1 MAEIAIAAAIPLVEE
16 AILYFNNHKLNRE
29 NDLRTEVPNLRTW
42 LKGMQAFLRDQ
53 ESKETTESLKHK
65 VEQARDVAY
74 DIEDVLD
81 DFMLHAFHQH
91 HRHDIFNTLHDL
103 AHYVKH
109 WSSFS
114 DLSSKIQKIK
124 EKINNLKDFATIA
137 PDANTNPSESGESS
151 SPGLG
156 TAHQVMRLL
165 DHNDIVG
172 FERIREDV
180 IHQLIH
186 GGLELMTISLVGR
199 GGSGKTIL
207 AKNVYDSTDVR
218 GKFDC
223 HAWVH
228 AACDL
233 FHKRAFQSRDRECP
247 PELRSVSEKIVEK
260 CEGSPLAI
268 ATVGALLSMK
278 PMDLIQWNK
287 FHDSLGTVIGDDAN
301 LVIISRIL
309 RQSYREL
316 SSNHRS
322 CFLYFTMF
330 PEDCSIER
338 GRLIRMWVAERFVAC
353 PRGEKTSE
361 EVAEEYLD
369 ELIGRNLVRASRRDL
384 DGRIRSCRVQSVTL
398 EFIIQKS
405 EEDQSTVSADNI
417 RRLSVRKAGTALSQ
431 VTGDRAEKVRSAFFS
446 GWYKPCSRKIGEIVD
461 NFKLLRVLD
470 LQDAP
475 LDEFPEYVVSL
486 TLLRYL
492 SLRNATKIKEV
503 PKSIKKLLCLE
514 TLDLR
519 QTGVTKLPEQIL
531 HLHNLRHLLAY
542 RYDVKNYVDFDSV
555 QGVEIFAGIEYLTN
569 LQNLSLVKY
578 KPDKHC
584 KILNELGKLTQLR
597 KLGLF
602 HLKSADGK
610 HLCTSIEKM
619 KNLRTLDVRST
630 REEEYLNMESMLHP
644 PPNLQR
650 LYLKG
655 RLHKI
660 PEWVCP
666 SLNHLSKIGLKW
678 SKLEASPLDCLQ
690 HLPEL
695 VELELVDAYTGVKL
709 VFAVGSFK
717 KLKKLHVEKL
727 DQLHTV
733 VIQEGAVPDLQKL
746 VLCNCVELKMLPL
759 GINNLSRVEELL
771 LYEMPKEF
779 IAQLHKSSKDR
790 VMVSHIPIIRSFTLD
805 AYKRSLDSIPSESLH
820 KSSPPAGYRHEGVN
834 SVMIEGE
841 DKDKVVVIGDGIDAA
856 CLTRSLRKKVGHA
869 TLVSVEVLKPKD
881 PVEKEDK
888 KPGKDKPVTIQWTS
902 GYCCQYQYPQLYLCK
917 PVSDPEPPPCSIM

>member
-16 AILYFNNHKLNRE
+16 AIRYFNNHKLNRVK
-29 NDLRTEVPNLRTW
+29 DLRTEVQFLGTW

-53 ESKETTESLKHK
+53 ETKGTTESLKHK

-81 DFMLHAFHQH
+81 EFMLHAFHQH
-91 HRHDIFNTLHDL
+91 HRHDIFNTVHDL
-103 AHYVKH
+103 AHSAKH
-109 WSSFS
+109 RSSFS
-114 DLSSKIQKIK
+114 DLSSKIPKIK

-137 PDANTNPSESGESS
+137 PDANPSESGESS
-151 SPGLG
+151 STGLR
-156 TAHQVMRLL
+156 TPHQVMRLL

-172 FERIREDV
+172 FERISEDV
-180 IHQLIH
+180 IRQLIH

-207 AKNVYDSTDVR
+207 AKNVYDSKDVR

-228 AACDL
+228 VSPSFSEDELLRDVFKQFFPASGSAGRDLKANLTDYLQRKSYVIIFDNICNKEQWECIYKALPSVSSGSKIIVTTRMKDLASNFTKRKCIHKLDGLLAKQAACDL

-247 PELRSVSEKIVEK
+247 PQLRSVSEKIVEK

-268 ATVGALLSMK
+268 ATAGALLSKK

-301 LVIISRIL
+301 PEIISRIL

-338 GRLIRMWVAERFVAC
+338 GRLIRMWVAERFVAS
-353 PRGEKTSE
+353 PGGKKTLE

-398 EFIIQKS
+398 EFIVDKS
-405 EEDQSTVSADNI
+405 EEGNFVLVLADQNTVSAENI

-431 VTGDRAEKVRSAFFS
+431 VTGNRAENVRSAFFS
-446 GWYKPCSRKIGEIVD
+446 GWDKPCSRRIGEVVG
-461 NFKLLRVLD
+461 NFQLLRVLD

-475 LDEFPEYVVSL
+475 LDEFPEYVLSL
-486 TLLRYL
+486 SLLRYL

-503 PKSIKKLLCLE
+503 PKPIKKLLCLQ

-519 QTGVTKLPEQIL
+519 QTGVTKLPKEIL
-531 HLHNLRHLLAY
+531 YLHNLRHLLAY

-555 QGVEIFAGIEYLTN
+555 QGVEIFAGIGYLTN

-584 KILNELGKLTQLR
+584 KILRELGRLTQLR

-602 HLKSADGK
+602 HVKSADGK
-610 HLCTSIEKM
+610 HLCISIEKM
-619 KNLRTLDVRST
+619 KNLQTLDIRST
-630 REEEYLNMESMLHP
+630 SKEEYLDMESMPHP

-666 SLNHLSKIGLKW
+666 SRNHLSKIGLKW
-678 SKLEASPLDCLQ
+678 SKLKASPLDYLQ
-690 HLPEL
+690 DLPEL
-695 VELELVDAYTGVKL
+695 VELELVDAYTGVEL

-733 VIQEGAVPDLQKL
+733 VIQDGGVPDLQKL
-746 VLCNCVELKMLPL
+746 VLCNCANLKMLPL

-771 LYEMPKEF
+771 LYEMHEEF
-779 IAQLHKSSKDR
+779 IAQLHKSSEDR

-805 AYKRSLDSIPSESLH
+805 ACKRW
-820 KSSPPAGYRHEGVN
+820 
-834 SVMIEGE
+834 SVRN
-841 DKDKVVVIGDGIDAA
+841 
-856 CLTRSLRKKVGHA
+856 LS
-869 TLVSVEVLKPKD
+869 
-881 PVEKEDK
+881 
-888 KPGKDKPVTIQWTS
+888 
-902 GYCCQYQYPQLYLCK
+902 
-917 PVSDPEPPPCSIM
+917 

>member
-1 MAEIAIAAAIPLVEE
+1 MAEIAIAAAIPLVEA
-16 AILYFNNHKLNRE
+16 AIRYFDNHKLNRMK
-29 NDLRTEVPNLRTW
+29 DLRAEVQDMGMW

-53 ESKETTESLKHK
+53 ESKGANECLKHK

-74 DIEDVLD
+74 HIEDVLD
-81 DFMLHAFHQH
+81 EFMLRAFHQH
-91 HRHDIFNTLHDL
+91 HRHYIFNTVHEL
-103 AHYVKH
+103 AHSVKH
-109 WSSFS
+109 RSSLS
-114 DLSSKIQKIK
+114 DLSSKIPKIK
-124 EKINNLKDFATIA
+124 EKIKNLKDFALIA
-137 PDANTNPSESGESS
+137 SDANTNPSESGESS
-151 SPGLG
+151 SPGLR

-172 FERIREDV
+172 FERTSEEVIR
-180 IHQLIH
+180 QLIH
-186 GGLELMTISLVGR
+186 GGLQLMTISLVGR

-207 AKNVYDSTDVR
+207 AKNVYDSKDVR

-223 HAWVH
+223 RAWVH
-228 AACDL
+228 VSPSFSEDELLHTVFKQFFPAGKHTFCCRGMDLKANLTDYLQRKSYVIIFDNICSKEQWECIYKALPVGSKGSKIIVTTRKTDLASNFTNCIHTLDGLLAKQAACDL
-233 FHKRAFQSRDRECP
+233 FNKRAFQSRDGECP
-247 PELRSVSEKIVEK
+247 PELRSVSKKIVKK
-260 CEGSPLAI
+260 CERSPLAI
-268 ATVGALLSMK
+268 ATAGALLSEK

-353 PRGEKTSE
+353 PRGEKTLE

-398 EFIIQKS
+398 EFIVQKS
-405 EEDQSTVSADNI
+405 EEGNFVLVLADQSTVSADNI

-475 LDEFPEYVVSL
+475 LAEFPEYVVSL

-531 HLHNLRHLLAY
+531 YLHNLRHLLAY

-555 QGVEIFAGIEYLTN
+555 QGVEIFAGIGYLTN
-569 LQNLSLVKY
+569 LQNLSLVKD

-644 PPNLQR
+644 PPKLQH

-655 RLHKI
+655 RFSKI
-660 PEWVCP
+660 PEWVCS

-790 VMVSHIPIIRSFTLD
+790 EMVSHIPIIRSFTLD
-805 AYKRSLDSIPSESLH
+805 AYKR
-820 KSSPPAGYRHEGVN
+820 
-834 SVMIEGE
+834 
-841 DKDKVVVIGDGIDAA
+841 
-856 CLTRSLRKKVGHA
+856 RSFQNL
-869 TLVSVEVLKPKD
+869 S
-881 PVEKEDK
+881 
-888 KPGKDKPVTIQWTS
+888 
-902 GYCCQYQYPQLYLCK
+902 
-917 PVSDPEPPPCSIM
+917 

>member
-1 MAEIAIAAAIPLVEE
+1 MAEIAITAALVLVEE
-16 AILYFNNHKLNRE
+16 AIPYFSHLKLNRVK
-29 NDLRTEVPNLRTW
+29 DLRTEVQYLRTW
-42 LKGMQAFLRDQ
+42 LKGMQAFLWDQ
-53 ESKETTESLKHK
+53 ESKGTTESLKHK

-81 DFMLHAFHQH
+81 EFMLHAFHQH
-91 HRHDIFNTLHDL
+91 HRHDILNTVHDL
-103 AHYVKH
+103 SHSVKH
-109 WSSFS
+109 GSSFS
-114 DLSSKIQKIK
+114 DLSSKIPKIK

-151 SPGLG
+151 STGLR
-156 TAHQVMRLL
+156 TAHHQVMRLL

-172 FERIREDV
+172 FERISEDV
-180 IHQLIH
+180 IRQLIH
-186 GGLELMTISLVGR
+186 GGLELMTIFLVGR
-199 GGSGKTIL
+199 GGSGKRI
-207 AKNVYDSTDVR
+207 KDVR
-218 GKFDC
+218 GKFDF

-228 AACDL
+228 VSPSFSEDELLRDVFKQFFPASEHTFCSAGMDLKANLTDYLQRKSYVIIFDNICSKEQWECIYKALPSGSSGSKIIVTTRMTDLASNFTNCIHTLDGLLAKQAACDL

-247 PELRSVSEKIVEK
+247 PQLRSVSEKIVEK

-268 ATVGALLSMK
+268 ATVGALLSKK

-309 RQSYREL
+309 WQSYREL

-338 GRLIRMWVAERFVAC
+338 GRLIRMWVAERFVTS
-353 PRGEKTSE
+353 PRGEKTLE

-384 DGRIRSCRVQSVTL
+384 DGRIRSCRVESVTL
-398 EFIIQKS
+398 EFIVKKS
-405 EEDQSTVSADNI
+405 EEGNFVLVLADQNTVSADNI
-417 RRLSVRKAGTALSQ
+417 RRLSVRKAGTALSL
-431 VTGDRAEKVRSAFFS
+431 VTGEGAKTVRSALFS
-446 GWYKPCSRKIGEIVD
+446 GWYKPHSRRILERVG

-475 LDEFPEYVVSL
+475 LDEFPGYVVSL

-503 PKSIKKLLCLE
+503 PTSIKKLLCLQ

-519 QTGVTKLPEQIL
+519 QTGVTKLPKEIL
-531 HLHNLRHLLAY
+531 YLHNLRHLLAY

-555 QGVEIFAGIEYLTN
+555 QGVEIFAGIGYLTN

-584 KILNELGKLTQLR
+584 KILRELGRLTQLR

-602 HLKSADGK
+602 HVKSADGK

-630 REEEYLNMESMLHP
+630 SEEEYLNMEGRLHP

-660 PEWVCP
+660 PAWVCP
-666 SLNHLSKIGLKW
+666 PLNHLSKIGLKW
-678 SKLEASPLDCLQ
+678 SKLKASPLDYLQ
-690 HLPEL
+690 DLPEL
-695 VELELVDAYTGVKL
+695 VELELVDAYTGVEL

-733 VIQEGAVPDLQKL
+733 VIQEGAVPDLQKM
-746 VLCNCVELKMLPL
+746 VLCNCVNLKKLPL

-771 LYEMPKEF
+771 LYEMHEEF
-779 IAQLHKSSKDR
+779 IAQLHKSSEDR
-790 VMVSHIPIIRSFTLD
+790 VMVSRIPIIRSFTLD
-805 AYKRSLDSIPSESLH
+805 AYKH
-820 KSSPPAGYRHEGVN
+820 W
-834 SVMIEGE
+834 SVQN
-841 DKDKVVVIGDGIDAA
+841 
-856 CLTRSLRKKVGHA
+856 LS
-869 TLVSVEVLKPKD
+869 
-881 PVEKEDK
+881 
-888 KPGKDKPVTIQWTS
+888 
-902 GYCCQYQYPQLYLCK
+902 
-917 PVSDPEPPPCSIM
+917 